1 MNFFAAQNQA
11 LKRTK
16 WLILWFTG
24 GVIGTVACLYAVV
37 VAGLELWKRDQAW
50 QGEWWNQPMACWTAG
65 AGALLVIGGTIFKLS
80 QLSQGGSVIALDLG
94 ARQVDLHSQVPA
106 ERQLLNVVE
115 EMAIASGIPMPQ
127 VWVMDD
133 ETSINA
139 FAAGTEPAN
148 AVIGVSRGCLQ
159 KLTRD
164 ELQGVIAHEF
174 SHILHGDM
182 RLNVHLI
189 GWVFGLLMIAML
201 GRWLISSIRF
211 TRSSSSRS
219 DKSNAG
225 LIVALLVTGV
235 SLWLIGSL
243 GVLFGRIIQ
252 SAVSRQREFLADASA
267 VQFTRN
273 PQGIAGALKK
283 IMRGGNRRL
292 STAAASEAA
301 HLLFTSGGS
310 GFFQQW
316 LATHPPLEERIRA
329 IDRDA
334 LIGNPVSSA
343 TQVASPEGAV
353 SAFAGA
359 NPTSAPFDLA
369 HAQELRT
376 AMARRGEIQSLDD
389 AKGCMLALVVCADA
403 DQWPQISQSPAVVN
417 EIKKWQSIFQGVS
430 TKEKIARMELTFPWL
445 REMQLLEY
453 RSFCADM
460 QSMIEADGQVSLFE
474 WMLYHAI
481 HRHLEGYFGYRKPK
495 PILWH
500 ELAHV
505 EEPMAELLACYRQL
519 APSQNA
525 SQQVLQE
532 YHRLTQRE
540 LPSREPNFDEVDAAL
555 RLLEQ
560 ASPLVKSQ
568 AFSLCRLAVNAD
580 GVIHE
585 EEWQMLRATADAL
598 GLIWL
603 E

>member
-1 MNFFAAQNQA
+1 
-11 LKRTK
+11 
-16 WLILWFTG
+16 
-24 GVIGTVACLYAVV
+24 
-37 VAGLELWKRDQAW
+37 
-50 QGEWWNQPMACWTAG
+50 
-65 AGALLVIGGTIFKLS
+65 
-80 QLSQGGSVIALDLG
+80 
-94 ARQVDLHSQVPA
+94 
-106 ERQLLNVVE
+106 
-115 EMAIASGIPMPQ
+115 
-127 VWVMDD
+127 
-133 ETSINA
+133 
-139 FAAGTEPAN
+139 
-148 AVIGVSRGCLQ
+148 
-159 KLTRD
+159 
-164 ELQGVIAHEF
+164 
-174 SHILHGDM
+174 
-182 RLNVHLI
+182 
-189 GWVFGLLMIAML
+189 
-201 GRWLISSIRF
+201 
-211 TRSSSSRS
+211 
-219 DKSNAG
+219 
-225 LIVALLVTGV
+225 
-235 SLWLIGSL
+235 
-243 GVLFGRIIQ
+243 
-252 SAVSRQREFLADASA
+252 
-267 VQFTRN
+267 
-273 PQGIAGALKK
+273 
-283 IMRGGNRRL
+283 
-292 STAAASEAA
+292 
-301 HLLFTSGGS
+301 
-310 GFFQQW
+310 
-316 LATHPPLEERIRA
+316 
-329 IDRDA
+329 
-334 LIGNPVSSA
+334 
-343 TQVASPEGAV
+343 
-353 SAFAGA
+353 
-359 NPTSAPFDLA
+359 
-369 HAQELRT
+369 
-376 AMARRGEIQSLDD
+376 MARRGEIQSLDD

-505 EEPMAELLACYRQL
+505 EEPLAELLACFRQL

-540 LPSREPNFDEVDAAL
+540 LPSREPNFAEVDAAL

>member
-1 MNFFAAQNQA
+1 MNFFAAQEQA
-11 LKRTK
+11 RKRTK
-16 WLILWFTG
+16 WLILWFSG
-24 GVIGTVACLYAVV
+24 GVIGTVSCLYAVV
-37 VAGLELWKRDQAW
+37 VAGLEWWKRDEGW
-50 QGEWWNQPMACWTAG
+50 QGEWWNQPMAFWAAG
-65 AGALLVIGGTIFKLS
+65 AGALLVMGGTIFKLS
-80 QLSQGGSVIALDLG
+80 QLSHGGSVIALDLG
-94 ARQVDLHSQVPA
+94 ARPVDLHTQVPA

-127 VWVMDD
+127 VWVMDE

-219 DKSNAG
+219 EKSNAG
-225 LIVALLVTGV
+225 LMVALLVTGIC
-235 SLWLIGSL
+235 LWLIGSL

-301 HLLFTSGGS
+301 HLLFTSGVG
-310 GFFQQW
+310 GFFQRW
-316 LATHPPLEERIRA
+316 MATHPPIEERIRA

-334 LIGNPVSSA
+334 LLGAQASSA
-343 TQVASPEGAV
+343 AQVVSTEGAV

-359 NPTSAPFDLA
+359 TTSSGPFDLA
-369 HAQELRT
+369 QAQELRT
-376 AMARRGEIQSLDD
+376 TMARRGEIQSLDD
-389 AKGCMLALVVCADA
+389 AKGCMLAMVVSADA
-403 DQWPQISQSPAVVN
+403 SQWSAMSQSPAVIN

-430 TKEKIARMELTFPWL
+430 TKEKIAWMELTFPWL

-474 WMLYHAI
+474 WMLFHAI
-481 HRHLEGYFGYRKPK
+481 HRHLEGYFDYRKPK
-495 PILWH
+495 PIRWH

-505 EEPMAELLACYRQL
+505 EEPLAELLACFQQL
-519 APSQNA
+519 APSQKA
-525 SQQVLQE
+525 SPLVLQE

-540 LPSREPNFDEVDAAL
+540 LPSREPNFAGVDAAL
-555 RLLEQ
+555 RILEQ
-560 ASPLVKSQ
+560 ASPLVKSEVLR
-568 AFSLCRLAVNAD
+568 LCRLAVNAD

>member
-343 TQVASPEGAV
+343 TQVASPEGSV

-359 NPTSAPFDLA
+359 SPTSAPFDLA

-376 AMARRGEIQSLDD
+376 AMARRGEIRSLDD

-403 DQWPQISQSPAVVN
+403 DQWPQISQSPAVVD

-505 EEPMAELLACYRQL
+505 EEPLAELLACFRQL

-540 LPSREPNFDEVDAAL
+540 LPSREPNFAEVDAAL

-603 E
+603 D

>member
-316 LATHPPLEERIRA
+316 LATHPPLEERIQA

-359 NPTSAPFDLA
+359 SPTSASFDLA

-389 AKGCMLALVVCADA
+389 AKGCMLALVVSADA

-505 EEPMAELLACYRQL
+505 EEPLAELLACFRQL

-540 LPSREPNFDEVDAAL
+540 LPSREPNFAEVDAAL